1 VNAQFP
7 VRVIS
12 ELTLFDFHDRDILSD
27 AYGYAIQ
34 MALKLLVSKIVK
46 TEFYLTLDADLILLE
61 PTKLASILLN
71 QINRSE
77 NSAKECS
84 ADNTSNCA
92 TNINAAANI
101 RAIYEDESRSVH
113 NNWWS
118 GSSSL
123 LGLDSSNNGTRMHLP
138 PTVHSLEKNAGFS
151 VTPAILSTYG
161 SLVTLADIKSGM
173 RLCQTYRSHM
183 EETWTQYSTETSNTA
198 IKKRVES
205 GTLEMLWI
213 RSFGQSTNE
222 MDDCIGFASVDN
234 NNVILWSE
242 YTLYRL
248 VLDRWIFFNELQ
260 ISESHEHN
268 GAKLHCHDVWFKD
281 QLAWNAEEAIKSGC
295 LFSVIQPSTGVNPSH
310 IRAQLDAFIS

>member
-1 VNAQFP
+1 
-7 VRVIS
+7 
-12 ELTLFDFHDRDILSD
+12 
-27 AYGYAIQ
+27 
-34 MALKLLVSKIVK
+34 
-46 TEFYLTLDADLILLE
+46 
-61 PTKLASILLN
+61 
-71 QINRSE
+71 
-77 NSAKECS
+77 
-84 ADNTSNCA
+84 
-92 TNINAAANI
+92 
-101 RAIYEDESRSVH
+101 
-113 NNWWS
+113 
-118 GSSSL
+118 
-123 LGLDSSNNGTRMHLP
+123 
-138 PTVHSLEKNAGFS
+138 
-151 VTPAILSTYG
+151 
-161 SLVTLADIKSGM
+161 
-173 RLCQTYRSHM
+173 M